1 MGLNIAR
8 GIAKRKELVDSFAAR
23 IDEMALPLVL
33 ASQVK
38 EMAERIVDESCVIT
52 APEFP
57 RIIANDSATMSE
69 GGRGGAKTVK
79 LGNLVLNPWKLLMTL
94 PAQFASLAQQEKGVV
109 AALITLGLLY
119 SVGSELKQSIP
130 EREATVLWAMWVT
143 RDQSARV
150 PADGLR
156 AVVNSERHVYGRSP
170 LSDVELADAL
180 GALTKLRCLEQKDR
194 HWYLRESVE
203 VQFR

>member
-69 GGRGGAKTVK
+69 GGRGG
-79 LGNLVLNPWKLLMTL
+79 
-94 PAQFASLAQQEKGVV
+94 
-109 AALITLGLLY
+109 
-119 SVGSELKQSIP
+119 VGSCVRTP
-130 EREATVLWAMWVT
+130 GVRRRT
-143 RDQSARV
+143 
-150 PADGLR
+150 PG
-156 AVVNSERHVYGRSP
+156 
-170 LSDVELADAL
+170 
-180 GALTKLRCLEQKDR
+180 
-194 HWYLRESVE
+194 
-203 VQFR
+203 